1 MPDLLFEVR
10 DRVAYLTLN
19 RPDAANALNLEMV
32 QELEEASLRCDEDSA
47 IRAVLMTGAGKMFC
61 GGGDLKAFAAQAPA
75 ELPAYLKKVTF
86 YLHKAVS
93 RFNKMKAPFVVAI
106 NGNAGGGGMSLACA
120 GDIVLASES
129 ARLTLAYTRVGL
141 TMDGSSTYF
150 LPRIIGLRKTIELAL
165 TNRVLTAKEAAAL
178 GLVTSVVADA
188 QLLTEADKLTKELA
202 AGPTRA
208 YGGIKRLLWAAAT
221 NTLDEQMELESETIA
236 EMGRGSDGREGI
248 SAFLSKRAPRFTG
261 E

>member
-1 MPDLLFEVR
+1 MPNLLFEVR
-10 DRVAYLTLN
+10 DHVAYLTLN
-19 RPDAANALNLEMV
+19 RPDAANALNFEMV
-32 QELEEASLRCDEDSA
+32 QEMEEASLRCDEDPA
-47 IRAVLMTGAGKMFC
+47 IRAVLLTGAGRMFC
-61 GGGDLKAFAAQAPA
+61 GGGDLKAFASQPA
-75 ELPAYLKKVTF
+75 DELPAYLKKVTF

-93 RFNKMKAPFVVAI
+93 RFHKMKAPFIVAI

-129 ARLTLAYTRVGL
+129 TRLTLAYTRVGL

-165 TNRVLTAKEAAAL
+165 TNRTLSAKEAEAI
-178 GLVTSVVADA
+178 GLVTRVVPDT
-188 QLLTEADKLTKELA
+188 QLLTEADKLAKELA

-221 NTLDEQMELESETIA
+221 STLDEQMELESETIA
-236 EMGRGSDGREGI
+236 EMGRSRDGREGI
-248 SAFLSKRAPRFTG
+248 SAFLSKRTPTFTG